1 MPSKWVCII
10 LNLIVYVVAS
20 VEDEKTRA
28 FIKLTE
34 FAYEDACMST
44 AEAEWEFINSPSNEI
59 LSKWV
64 CFSNYKHR
72 IHNSTNMQI
81 IRQIC
86 KIINTIIFLQ
96 EDELIS
102 YASFKNLQKDEVG
115 NISKADIRDESLQYK
130 YDVAEKIGDALL
142 DTEDFKSVRFHFT

>member
-10 LNLIVYVVAS
+10 FNLIVYVVAS

-34 FAYEDACMST
+34 FAYEDTCMST
-44 AEAEWEFINSPSNEI
+44 AEAEWEFINSPSNET

-64 CFSNYKHR
+64 CFSNYRHR

-81 IRQIC
+81 MH
-86 KIINTIIFLQ
+86 K
-96 EDELIS
+96 
-102 YASFKNLQKDEVG
+102 YANNSTNMQ
-115 NISKADIRDESLQYK
+115 NY
-130 YDVAEKIGDALL
+130 
-142 DTEDFKSVRFHFT
+142 